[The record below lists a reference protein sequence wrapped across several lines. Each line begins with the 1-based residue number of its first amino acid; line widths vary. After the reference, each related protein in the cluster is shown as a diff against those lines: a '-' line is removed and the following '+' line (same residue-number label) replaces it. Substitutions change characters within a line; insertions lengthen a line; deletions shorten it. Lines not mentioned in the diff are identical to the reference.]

1 MLEDISFIAN
11 EPIND
16 SMGNQIRYKKRFL
29 SGLKGLIL
37 NDFWWSFQQQY
48 QKIAATD
55 KEKAPNGA
63 LF

>member
-37 NDFWWSFQQQY
+37 NDFWW
-48 QKIAATD
+48 
-55 KEKAPNGA
+55 
-63 LF
+63 